1 MAANSIT
8 VDIFGKYVGLKKALK
23 EAEGELDKFRGHV
36 DNASKKM
43 MAAGAAMTAGV
54 TLPILGMAK
63 SLADSASDMNETLS
77 KNIAVFEDWSLDVE
91 QWADKAAE
99 SIGMSRKAAIDAAD
113 SFGLMFKNAGKTN
126 SDAMDMSFAFAQ
138 LSADLA
144 SFYNATTDEAA
155 QALGAGLRGESEP
168 LRRFGVFLDDAT
180 LRAEAL
186 KLGLIKTTKEALTP
200 QQKILASY
208 NVIMAQTKTAQGDFA
223 RTSAGAANQQR
234 ILAARIENLKTELGQ
249 KLLPIMASI
258 IEKLQK
264 AVTWF
269 SNLSEDKKK
278 MIMVAI
284 GLVAALGP
292 LLFIIGAITKAMVL
306 LTSPVGLIIVGLALL
321 VAGVIYAYKNWEWF
335 RNIVDAVARFIMQKV
350 VPALRQLWS
359 WFQEYIWPVIKTVAT
374 WLGEHLAKGISAV
387 AGFVTDTLIP
397 AISEMWR
404 WFNDNIM
411 PVVKSLI
418 GFFGELAGL
427 VGAILAPAF
436 DLVKA
441 AAEKVHEGFGKLWD
455 KSAPLRDM
463 LKEIANDGVDYLK
476 TAFETLLGVINKVLG
491 VFKSIVDK
499 GTAAVNTTRNVID
512 NITGRGG
519 SVKGVVS
526 SLGTTQPPGKAM
538 GGPVSANSP
547 YIVGEV
553 GPELFV
559 PKTAGTIVPNHSLG
573 GTSVVINNYGNTNP
587 QQISREVVWQLKGR
601 G

>member
-77 KNIAVFEDWSLDVE
+77 KNIAVFGDWSLDVE

-144 SFYNATTDEAA
+144 SFYNASTDEAA

-186 KLGLIKTTKEALTP
+186 KMGLIKTTKEALTP

-223 RTSAGAANQQR
+223 RTSEGAANQQR

-249 KLLPIMASI
+249 KLLPIFSKI
-258 IEKLQK
+258 IETLQK
-264 AVTWF
+264 AVSWF
-269 SNLSEDKKK
+269 STLSEDKKK
-278 MIMVAI
+278 MIMVAL

-292 LLFIIGAITKAMVL
+292 LLFIIGALTKAMVL
-306 LTSPVGLIIVGLALL
+306 LTSPIGLVVVGIALL
-321 VAGVIYAYKNWEWF
+321 AAGLIYAYKNWDWF
-335 RNIVDAVARFIMQKV
+335 KTAVDAVARFIVQKV
-350 VPALRQLWS
+350 VPALKEMWE
-359 WFQEYIWPVIKTVAT
+359 WFQEHIWPIIKTVT
-374 WLGEHLAKGISAV
+374 VWLAEHLV
-387 AGFVTDTLIP
+387 AGIKNVASFVTDTLIP
-397 AISEMWR
+397 AIAAMWH

-411 PVVKSLI
+411 PIVKSLV
-418 GFFGELAGL
+418 GLFSEFAGIL
-427 VGAILAPAF
+427 GAILAPAF
-436 DLVKA
+436 DA
-441 AAEKVHEGFGKLWD
+441 AKLGAEKVWEWFGKVYD
-455 KSAPLRDM
+455 KTQPLRDM
-463 LKEIANDGVDYLK
+463 LKDLADGAVSYLK
-476 TAFETLLGVINKVLG
+476 DAFSKLLEVIDRVLG
-491 VFKSIVDK
+491 VFKTVIDK
-499 GTAAVNTTRNVID
+499 GTSALKTTRNVID
-512 NITGRGG
+512 NITGRAGT
-519 SVKGVVS
+519 VQGVA
-526 SLGTTQPPGKAM
+526 GTLTAQPRAS
-538 GGPVSANSP
+538 GGPVSAGSP
-547 YIVGEV
+547 YVVGEV

-559 PKTAGTIVPNHSLG
+559 PKTAGMIVPNNALG